1 MSMFLGP
8 VHYWLYGKIGNQEGL
23 TRLFA
28 ESALEDGRL
37 DDISEYVSELPPLET
52 VIDDGNIHGWLQSRI
67 GDAERRYAALVIALT
82 SKDPGAID
90 SLTEEAY
97 AFGAQH
103 ALPEG
108 TAPAEAYKAFEDFF
122 VNGMPCDQVNLV
134 TENTDQALSWEQ
146 TQDLHAGAWASQ
158 GGDVSTYYQLRKSV
172 MDGMLSGSGLKLS
185 MPDTDHY
192 TIELAR

>member
-8 VHYWLYGKIGNQEGL
+8 VHYWLYGKIGNQEEL

-37 DDISEYVSELPPLET
+37 DDISEYVSELPQLET
-52 VIDDGNIHGWLQSRI
+52 VIDEGNIHGWLQSRI

-82 SKDPGAID
+82 SKDPDAID
-90 SLTEEAY
+90 SLTEKAY

-122 VNGMPCDQVNLV
+122 VNGMPCDQVNMV

-146 TQDLHAGAWASQ
+146 TRDLHSGAWSSQ

-172 MDGMLSGSGLKLS
+172 MDGMLSGSGLQLS

-192 TIELAR
+192 TIQPA